1 MISRRLNRRM
11 LAEKKLTKEYVLG
24 GIKSIADIMAED
36 MIMVLSQDAENIYN
50 GSHINETYGSYYFDP
65 KYYNA
70 FSRYLSMYHDW
81 IGLAIQWNY
90 KEDKDGDIDFDFSD
104 ARIGFGESD
113 YILHDAFRPK
123 STSHKDIKEEIAK
136 YLKEALVEFGYLD
149 SALVESKRKSF
160 RGGATLRRL

>member
-11 LAEKKLTKEYVLG
+11 LAEKKLTKEYVLE
-24 GIKSIADIMAED
+24 GIDDIATFAIED
-36 MIMVLSQDAENIYN
+36 MKMYYEHDAENIYN
-50 GSHINETYGSYYFDP
+50 GSDINETYGSYYFDP

-70 FSRYLSMYHDW
+70 FARYLSMYHDW

-90 KEDKDGDIDFDFSD
+90 KEDKDGSIDFDFSD

-113 YILHDAFRPK
+113 YILHDVFRPK
-123 STSHKDIKEEIAK
+123 STRYEDIKEEIVK

-160 RGGATLRRL
+160 RGGGLR